1 MDNWEEVK
9 TAYTVGVLGTVT
21 AASEALEVHR
31 ATVIRHID
39 SLEEKLEQQLFLRQ
53 TNGYTPTEVGRELI
67 RVVKVTDEQFNI
79 LSDKM
84 RGIKERLSGELTI
97 TSPEFL
103 APLVMPAVAQFHVD
117 HPNIKTRYLIS
128 EEMMKLEYGEAH
140 LAVRPV
146 LCPKDP
152 VHESDNLVIPF
163 CDYTVGLYASPAYI
177 ERHGKP
183 DSPKDFHKHYFIDR
197 GLEYSRHVPPFEQS
211 PAFEQWLRKHA
222 PHENFVFSCQSP
234 PVLHLSII
242 TGTGIGFL
250 PYYKARLYPELVE
263 VIPRLEEWIIPI
275 SFIVHHKMY
284 ETEKVRELIN
294 ILKSDTYEF

>member
-21 AASEALEVHR
+21 AASEALDVHR

-67 RVVKVTDEQFNI
+67 RVVKVTDEQFNT

-84 RGIKERLSGELTI
+84 RGIKERLSGELI
-97 TSPEFL
+97 VTSPEFL
-103 APLVMPAVAQFHVD
+103 APLVISAISQFRID
-117 HPNIKTRYLIS
+117 HPHINTRYIIS
-128 EEMMKLEYGEAH
+128 EKMMKLEYGEAH

-146 LCPKDP
+146 LHPKDP
-152 VHESDNLVIPF
+152 AQESDNHIIPF
-163 CDYTVGLYASPAYI
+163 CDYVLGLYASLAYI

-183 DSPKDFHKHYFIDR
+183 SSPDDFDKHYFVDR
-197 GLEYSRHVPPFEQS
+197 GLEQSRKLS
-211 PAFEQWLRKHA
+211 PFEQWLRYHV
-222 PHENFVFSCQSP
+222 PHENFVFACESP
-234 PVLHLSII
+234 PILHLAII

-250 PYYKARLYPELVE
+250 PNYKARLYPELVE
-263 VIPRLEEWIIPI
+263 VTPRIEEGVIPI
-275 SFIVHHKMY
+275 ALIVHKKMY

-294 ILKSDTYEF
+294 ILKSDIYDF